1 MAFIGSVLFFYVL
14 GSVRGF
20 LDRAGILD
28 SLFWFESFPERFD
41 WFLRGVV
48 SFGTGYFVSAI
59 VSFVVFWEWIGN
71 LERLERLE
79 EKIGVFKD
87 ELKKLEERK
96 KELEGKIS
104 ELEEKE
110 RDYQTKVKKLY
121 RKVENLSKE
130 RKELLT
136 FLGELEERKRNLSFY
151 LEEAI
156 AKGYEEGK
164 EKGYRSVI
172 TELRSLRAQKSAL
185 VDLFSKNRELREVFK
200 KVTGKK
206 LIQFLNEAK
215 KQSLTVRVMWR
226 GLWLLRRVRLRVL
239 SLWIKS

>member
-1 MAFIGSVLFFYVL
+1 MALFDFYRVCFVLL
-14 GSVRGF
+14 RLRKCEGLLRWNGDSGF
-20 LDRAGILD
+20 
-28 SLFWFESFPERFD
+28 SC
-41 WFLRGVV
+41 VV

-59 VSFVVFWEWIGN
+59 VSFVVFWEWIGT
-71 LERLERLE
+71 LERLEGLE
-79 EKIGVFKD
+79 ERIGVFED

-110 RDYQTKVKKLY
+110 RDYQTKVKELSQ
-121 RKVENLSKE
+121 KVENLSKE

-136 FLGELEERKRNLSFY
+136 LLGELEERKRNLSSY
-151 LEEAI
+151 IEEAI

-215 KQSLTVRVMWR
+215 KRVKESER
-226 GLWLLRRVRLRVL
+226 
-239 SLWIKS
+239 

>member
-1 MAFIGSVLFFYVL
+1 VFSFLKDFLKWLFLAFIGSVLVFYIVEL
-14 GSVRGF
+14 VGAFSRG
-20 LDRAGILD
+20 AGILD
-28 SLFWFESFPERFD
+28 SLFWFKSFPNRFD
-41 WFLRGVV
+41 WFLHSVV
-48 SFGTGYFVSAI
+48 LFGTGYFVSAI
-59 VSFVVFWEWIGN
+59 VSFGVFWWWIED

-79 EKIGVFKD
+79 GRIRVSEG
-87 ELKKLEERK
+87 ELKKLGEKK

-110 RDYQTKVKKLY
+110 RDYQTKVKELSQ
-121 RKVENLSKE
+121 KVENLSKE

-136 FLGELEERKRNLSFY
+136 LLGELEERKRNLSSY
-151 LEEAI
+151 IEEAI

-215 KQSLTVRVMWR
+215 KRAKESER
-226 GLWLLRRVRLRVL
+226 
-239 SLWIKS
+239 